1 MSDIRDIYELTPA
14 EKEALTEFDKQLSS
28 LGMPCFADVR
38 GFDISEIKSKAS
50 YIRKD
55 PIEESCNRVEKPG
68 NTIQLNW
75 SHEASEKL
83 GKVKSVDFH
92 NGEYLTVDLVMT
104 APGQEWIDKL
114 KDYIFEEENRY
125 RTQCLNLPG
134 TVIGPA
140 QCLTG
145 RNVCATY
152 VDKDAAFE
160 TYKKQCAGTIIG
172 AKYESDAID
181 ACRYAFENLK
191 LSLRSAQD
199 REIAKY
205 SVKDKSELMTPY
217 DIWEQNK
224 KGELPM
230 NTYDVA
236 YNEKKAAAQK
246 AYDEVML
253 AAKKEKEAA
262 AQKEANENAAK
273 TLKGMYDAYVNAGFT
288 PEQAEKF
295 VTIALEKAASKI

>member
-1 MSDIRDIYELTPA
+1 MNDILLPQVLIDAVNEELA
-14 EKEALTEFDKQLSS
+14 KN
-28 LGMPCFADVR
+28 
-38 GFDISEIKSKAS
+38 
-50 YIRKD
+50 
-55 PIEESCNRVEKPG
+55 ESCGTPKANNIRSIASKTSWVGNDQTVVNPG
-68 NTIQLNW
+68 DTIKLNW
-75 SHEASEKL
+75 SHKASEAL

-92 NGEYLTVDLVMT
+92 NGEYLTVDLVTT
-104 APGQEWIDKL
+104 ASGRKWIDEV
-114 KDYIFEEENRY
+114 KDYIFKEENRY
-125 RTQCLNLPG
+125 RTQCLNLPA
-134 TVIGPA
+134 TVIE
-140 QCLTG
+140 QKIKEG
-145 RNVCATY
+145 RNIIDFDADDVEIATEQ
-152 VDKDAAFE
+152 DFDRFFLRKR
-160 TYKKQCAGTIIG
+160 
-172 AKYESDAID
+172 YEPCWEVRTSEEQRQYELERDAID

-230 NTYDVA
+230 NTYDIT

-246 AYDEVML
+246 AYDEAML
-253 AAKKEKEAA
+253 AAKKEKEEA
-262 AQKEANENAAK
+262 AQKEANETAAK

-295 VTIALEKAASKI
+295 VTIALEKVASKI